1 MSLVSIKLPLPAI
14 CCLTGKEDQERIVSE
29 ERRKIA
35 ESERRHKNAFV
46 GSVLGSVLIK
56 QLSMT
61 NQAAEIELSKR

>member
-1 MSLVSIKLPLPAI
+1 M